1 MARATRWRLVA
12 FRDDVPL
19 TVQAG
24 AEAALEVFQP
34 AGRLGQ
40 PPRRCHAARPRH
52 SGRGGPGRAR
62 HGPDLLQVLRTED
75 DIKVPAPRPL
85 PASSPVSRTVRVCPA
100 ATAAVFADG
109 AWRLALAT
117 GTWSKL
123 KPAYVG
129 DLARQRPRQRRI
141 GELTDRSSEMNA
153 ALAALDDRLRIL
165 AARRVRSDA
174 DRAARPDYREL
185 DARRRDWDRAEER
198 AAARDDA
205 VRDAAARSARCES
218 EAPGALRT
226 LSRRPDEQGLHTDR
240 SRLRELSGHLDRF
253 RDTADTWAHAP
264 ASRPSPPSEPSSCPH
279 RRIAHARSP
288 TNGPRT
294 RPPPRLRRR
303 C

>member
-1 MARATRWRLVA
+1 M
-12 FRDDVPL
+12 
-19 TVQAG
+19 
-24 AEAALEVFQP
+24 
-34 AGRLGQ
+34 
-40 PPRRCHAARPRH
+40 
-52 SGRGGPGRAR
+52 
-62 HGPDLLQVLRTED
+62 LRTED

-174 DRAARPDYREL
+174 DR
-185 DARRRDWDRAEER
+185 
-198 AAARDDA
+198 
-205 VRDAAARSARCES
+205 
-218 EAPGALRT
+218 
-226 LSRRPDEQGLHTDR
+226 
-240 SRLRELSGHLDRF
+240 
-253 RDTADTWAHAP
+253 
-264 ASRPSPPSEPSSCPH
+264 
-279 RRIAHARSP
+279 
-288 TNGPRT
+288 
-294 RPPPRLRRR
+294 
-303 C
+303 